1 MSVSSKTLFLSHP
14 SRAQYTFITSS
25 FCFPPYK
32 LSHHL
37 HQGISCVGSFLEQN
51 MSSGLSVL
59 KYEMQVALSKQP
71 IPSCPQNSRTF
82 YIRTQTRRFR
92 CHPPGLPQIV
102 TQQLTQADSKPQPFL
117 LVFTVPSQSTG
128 HSNAQDFSFLHSK
141 EAVRVG

>member
-1 MSVSSKTLFLSHP
+1 MFDQHTLWFLNVWCQGCCREPVFAAGVESPQSIASCCLKNIWCKT
-14 SRAQYTFITSS
+14 A

-102 TQQLTQADSKPQPFL
+102 TQQLTQADSKP
-117 LVFTVPSQSTG
+117 
-128 HSNAQDFSFLHSK
+128 
-141 EAVRVG
+141 